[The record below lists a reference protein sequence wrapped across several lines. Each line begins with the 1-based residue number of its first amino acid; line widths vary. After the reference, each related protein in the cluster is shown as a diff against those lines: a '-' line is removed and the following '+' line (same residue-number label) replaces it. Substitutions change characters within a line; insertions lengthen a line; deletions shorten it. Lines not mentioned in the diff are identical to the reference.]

1 MIPILGVDRRDEV
14 IPDVGLARLVDLETG
29 EDVVVDT
36 GDAKVREHY
45 KKSMK
50 ALRRDREKLFQKLSL
65 DAVIVRTDG
74 SFVDPIRKLFQM
86 RARRIHR

>member
-1 MIPILGVDRRDEV
+1 
-14 IPDVGLARLVDLETG
+14 
-29 EDVVVDT
+29 
-36 GDAKVREHY
+36 
-45 KKSMK
+45 MK
-50 ALRRDREKLFQKLSL
+50 ALRREREKLFQKLSL